1 VKDRIKIPQPPK
13 GEQNSIFPIGKTR
26 SPTGKQ
32 KLPLWLGGFL
42 LFLMAIVPK
51 PLALKPLRDLQT
63 LVENRSVYTLNRC
76 ELNIFETHQRSE
88 QVRLCF
94 KDLVLTTMLRGKKV
108 MRLPGN
114 DPFDYLP
121 GESVIVPG
129 NEEMVIDFPE
139 ARADNPTQCLALAV
153 DADMLKETMDLLN
166 EKYPKTE
173 ASDAWQIDLNCFH
186 LHNTQEITGAIDRLV
201 HVTRE
206 NNHAKEVLANFT
218 LKELLI
224 RLMQTQARH
233 LMIDNYTKHLTTHRF
248 AYVVAYIREHL
259 AEPITVD
266 KLSDLA
272 CMSKPNFFRH
282 FKRELGLTP
291 VEFIIQERIRQA
303 KKHLAD
309 PLVSIAEAC
318 YRVGFSNPNYFFRLF
333 KKYEGITPKAFREG
347 KAAVLLNAN

>member
-1 VKDRIKIPQPPK
+1 
-13 GEQNSIFPIGKTR
+13 
-26 SPTGKQ
+26 
-32 KLPLWLGGFL
+32 
-42 LFLMAIVPK
+42 MATIPK
-51 PLALKPLRDLQT
+51 PLALKPLHDLQT
-63 LVENRSVYTLNRC
+63 LVENRSVYTLDRC

-108 MRLPGN
+108 MHLFGSES
-114 DPFDYLP
+114 FDYLP

-129 NEEMVIDFPE
+129 NEEMIIDFPE
-139 ARADNPTQCLALAV
+139 AQAENPTQCLALAV
-153 DADMLKETMDLLN
+153 DAQMLKETMDLLN
-166 EKYPKTE
+166 EKFPKAERHDT
-173 ASDAWQIDLNCFH
+173 WHIDLNCFH

-206 NNHAKEVLANFT
+206 NNRAKEVLANFT

-233 LMIDNYTKHLTTHRF
+233 LMIDNYTQHLTTHRF
-248 AYVVAYIREHL
+248 AFVVAYIREHL
-259 AEPITVD
+259 SETITID

-291 VEFIIQERIRQA
+291 IEFIIQERIKEA

-309 PLVSIAEAC
+309 PLVSITEAC
-318 YRVGFSNPNYFFRLF
+318 YRVGFNNTNHFFKLF
-333 KKYEGITPKAFREG
+333 KKHEGITPKAFREG
-347 KAAVLLNAN
+347 KTASAH